1 MFDPFPSRRDVIAG
15 LATTLAIPSL
25 AAQAKKPKPARPVIT
40 YPDMVGE
47 IRHHFATKEDTLLDL
62 ARTHKLGY
70 VEMVAANRNLDPW
83 VPGEGAEIVLPTA
96 HLLPDG
102 PREGV
107 MLNLVDQRLYYFPA
121 DGRPVESYPIG
132 TGQEAWETPL
142 GRTKIVRKKKDP
154 AWYPPKSIREEDPS
168 LPRVVRPGP
177 NNPLGQHAM
186 YLGWNAY
193 LIHGTN
199 NPWGVG
205 RRVSHGCVRMY
216 PEDIKTLFSRIPIG
230 APVTVVS
237 QEVKTGWHEGELMM
251 EVHPN
256 LNQNIELEE
265 RGRLTPAV
273 VPELANRLTLE
284 AGDQAQRIN
293 WTMVSEAV
301 RDRSGIPVPI
311 LRDKTNGA
319 DKKKTAS
326 KI

>member
-1 MFDPFPSRRDVIAG
+1 MINPLPNRRDVLTG
-15 LATTLAIPSL
+15 LAASL
-25 AAQAKKPKPARPVIT
+25 AVPPVAALAKSKTPAKPVIT
-40 YPDMVGE
+40 YPDLVGE
-47 IRHHFATKEDTLLDL
+47 IRHHFASKEDTLLDL
-62 ARTHKLGY
+62 ARQHKLGY
-70 VEMVAANRNLDPW
+70 VEMVAANRGLDPW
-83 VPGEGAEIVLPTA
+83 VPGAGSQVVIPTA

-121 DGRPVESYPIG
+121 DGRPVETYPIG

-142 GRTKIVRKKKDP
+142 GRTKIVRKKQNP
-154 AWYPPKSIREEDPS
+154 AWYPPKSIREEDPT
-168 LPRVVRPGP
+168 LPRMVKPGP
-177 NNPLGQHAM
+177 DNPLGLHAM

-216 PEDIKTLFSRIPIG
+216 PEDIKYLFSKVPIG

-237 QEVKTGWHEGELMM
+237 QEVKTGWHQGELMI

-265 RGRLTPAV
+265 RGKMTPAS
-273 VPELANRLTLE
+273 VPELANRLVEE
-284 AGDQAQRIN
+284 AGDQVHRIN
-293 WTMVSEAV
+293 WTAVSEAV
-301 RDRSGIPVPI
+301 KERSGIPVPI
-311 LRDKTNGA
+311 FRDRIMGA

-326 KI
+326 KT

>member
-1 MFDPFPSRRDVIAG
+1 MTDGFPSRRDVVAG
-15 LATTLAIPSL
+15 LAASLAIPSL
-25 AAQAKKPKPARPVIT
+25 AAQARKPSSNKPLIT

-47 IRHHFATKEDTLLDL
+47 IQHYFAQKDDTLLDL

-70 VEMVAANRNLDPW
+70 VEMVAANRGLDPW
-83 VPGEGAEIVLPTA
+83 VPGAGAQIVLPTA
-96 HLLPDG
+96 HLLPEG

-107 MLNLVDQRLYYFPA
+107 MLNLVDQRLYYFPTN
-121 DGRPVESYPIG
+121 GGPVETYPIG
-132 TGQEAWETPL
+132 TGQEAWETPV
-142 GRTKIVRKKKDP
+142 GRTKIVRKKQNP
-154 AWYPPKSIREEDPS
+154 AWYPPKSIRKEDPT

-177 NNPLGQHAM
+177 NNPLGLHAL

-216 PEDIKTLFSRIPIG
+216 PEDIKYLFSRIPVG

-237 QEVKTGWHEGELMM
+237 QEVKTGWHQGELMI
-251 EVHPN
+251 EAHPN

-265 RGRLTPAV
+265 RGKMTPAT
-273 VPELANRLTLE
+273 VPELAHRLTE
-284 AGDQAQRIN
+284 AAGPEAQRIN
-293 WTMVSEAV
+293 WTAVSEAI
-301 RDRSGIPVPI
+301 RDRSGIPVPVF
-311 LRDKTNGA
+311 RDKETGP

-326 KI
+326 KT